1 MVRASF
7 TRPELHALI
16 WSKPLNKVAAD
27 LGLSDVG
34 LKKLCT
40 RHDIPTPPQGHWISI
55 HHGKSRPTIPLPP
68 KPEDDDPHFRIG
80 FAATLTPKA
89 ARADIQA
96 LKTEARANRETTPF
110 FPSRATAELHP
121 ALIATA
127 QKFRTATPD
136 RDGAIMARGES
147 LCGLWIGIEHRERV
161 IALLDALFRELTARN
176 IDISANGTRM
186 IVRRGPD
193 DIEFRIAGKTEERI
207 YRPTEAERAADK
219 GRERRIALG
228 FSRDEKRA
236 YPDTHVVFNGR
247 YALFVETWTPGVRKT
262 WSDSKRQSLE
272 AMLHEIAAGLDAC
285 LLAHKALREERE
297 ARWRREEEA
306 AAREAR
312 AEARQAR
319 DAKRARFLSELIA
332 GEDEAS
338 RLEAWLARAPPAQ
351 AAPQPWPDLIA
362 WAHRRLAALHAQA
375 DPQTVIALLTDSHAD
390 LFPDPDPLA
399 ETAGAGRFHYDS
411 DAGPD
416 DEDDDF
422 DE

>member
-7 TRPELHALI
+7 TRSELHALI
-16 WSKPLNKVAAD
+16 WSKPLNKLSAE

-34 LKKLCT
+34 LKKLCK

-55 HHGKSRPTIPLPP
+55 HHGKSRPIIPLPP
-68 KPEDDDPHFRIG
+68 KPEDDDPDFRIG
-80 FAATLTPKA
+80 FAT
-89 ARADIQA
+89 
-96 LKTEARANRETTPF
+96 N
-110 FPSRATAELHP
+110 ELHP

-127 QKFRTATPD
+127 NKIRTAQPD
-136 RDGAIMARGES
+136 RDGAITARGES
-147 LCGLWIGIEHRERV
+147 LCGLWIGIEHRERI
-161 IALLDALFRELTARN
+161 IAFLDALFRELTDRG
-176 IDISANGTRM
+176 IELSSNGTRM
-186 IVRRGPD
+186 IARRGPD

-219 GRERRIALG
+219 ERERRVALG

-247 YALFVETWTPGVRKT
+247 YALYVETWTPGVRKT

-297 ARWRREEEA
+297 ARWRRQEEA

-312 AEARQAR
+312 AKARHAR
-319 DAKRARFLSELIA
+319 DTKRARFLSEVIA
-332 GEDEAS
+332 GEDEAR
-338 RLEAWLARAPPAQ
+338 RLEAWLARAPPLD

-362 WAHRRLAALHAQA
+362 WAHKRLAALHAQA
-375 DPQTVIALLTDSHAD
+375 DPDTVIALLADSHAD

-399 ETAGAGRFHYDS
+399 EPAGAGRF
-411 DAGPD
+411 D
-416 DEDDDF
+416 DDDDHHHHHHHHDEEDDDF

>member
-1 MVRASF
+1 MPSHSF
-7 TRPELHALI
+7 TRTELHQLI
-16 WSKPLNKVAAD
+16 WSKPLNKLAAE

-34 LKKLCT
+34 LKKLCK

-68 KPEDDDPHFRIG
+68 KPEDNDPQFRIG

-96 LKTEARANRETTPF
+96 LKTDARAKRETAPLLPTRPT
-110 FPSRATAELHP
+110 SELHP
-121 ALIATA
+121 ALAATA
-127 QKFRTATPD
+127 IKLRTATPD
-136 RDGAIMARGES
+136 RDGAITARGES
-147 LCGLWIGIEHRERV
+147 LCGLWIGIEHRERI
-161 IALLDALFRELTARN
+161 IAFLDALFRDLTARN
-176 IDISANGTRM
+176 IDISSNGTRM
-186 IVRRGPD
+186 IARRGPD

-219 GRERRIALG
+219 ERERRFALG

-247 YALFVETWTPGVRKT
+247 YALYVETWTPGVRKT

-272 AMLHEIAAGLDAC
+272 AMLHEVAAGLDAC

-297 ARWRREEEA
+297 ARWRRQEEA

-312 AEARQAR
+312 AQARQAR
-319 DAKRARFLSELIA
+319 DAKRAQFLSALIA
-332 GEDEAS
+332 GEDEAR
-338 RLEAWLARAPPAQ
+338 RLEAWLARAPAAY
-351 AAPQPWPDLIA
+351 AAPQPWPNLIA
-362 WAHRRLAALHAQA
+362 WAHKRLAALHAQA
-375 DPQTVIALLTDSHAD
+375 DPDTVIALLSDSHPD

-399 ETAGAGRFHYDS
+399 EPAGAERF
-411 DAGPD
+411 D
-416 DEDDDF
+416 DNDDHHDEEDDDF

>member
-1 MVRASF
+1 MSPRTF
-7 TRPELHALI
+7 TRTELHQLI
-16 WSKPLNKVAAD
+16 WSKPLNKLAAE

-34 LKKLCT
+34 LKKLCK

-55 HHGKSRPTIPLPP
+55 HHGKSRPIIPLPP

-89 ARADIQA
+89 ARADIQT
-96 LKTEARANRETTPF
+96 LKTEARAKRETPPL
-110 FPSRATAELHP
+110 FPTRPTSELHP

-127 QKFRTATPD
+127 NKLRTAIPD
-136 RDGAIMARGES
+136 RDGAITARGES
-147 LCGLWIGIEHRERV
+147 LCGLWIGIEHRQRI
-161 IALLDALFRELTARN
+161 IAFLDALFRELTARN
-176 IDISANGTRM
+176 IELSANGTRM
-186 IVRRGPD
+186 IARRGPD
-193 DIEFRIAGKTEERI
+193 DIAFRIAGKTEERI

-219 GRERRIALG
+219 ERERRFVLG

-297 ARWRREEEA
+297 ARWRRQEEA
-306 AAREAR
+306 VAHEAR
-312 AEARQAR
+312 AKARQAR

-332 GEDEAS
+332 GEDEAR
-338 RLEAWLARAPPAQ
+338 RLEAWIARAPPAHT
-351 AAPQPWPDLIA
+351 APQPWPDLIA
-362 WAHRRLAALHAQA
+362 WAHTRLAALHAQA
-375 DPQTVIALLTDSHAD
+375 NPDTVIALLTESHAD

-399 ETAGAGRFHYDS
+399 ETAGSGDFDD
-411 DAGPD
+411 DAYENED
-416 DEDDDF
+416 DE
-422 DE
+422 